1 MSSGYEVRVDE
12 AENHLGRI
20 LTEIYV
26 KYRFLVTSRRIIKPR
41 ALERSLGRIRVAEP
55 IRLLQMLYST
65 NE

>member
-1 MSSGYEVRVDE
+1 MRVDE
-12 AENHLGRI
+12 AENRLSRI

-26 KYRFLVTSRRIIKPR
+26 KYRFLITSRRIIKLR